1 MKRGRRKISI
11 IKEIRNNNKKKIWIN
26 EDWKTEKQKN
36 MVIDPTKLISDG
48 INIYDKRNLLVYLS
62 TDNIPSL
69 KTDIVIK
76 MFRLSRIYDRLRFR
90 IVSSKAE
97 RSLKMALALKKAGIN
112 TPTPIALIEKRGF
125 TNKIIYSYFITEYI
139 PHEYTLLDIL
149 KDDEHPLRN
158 NVKVFIP
165 FIAKDI
171 RKMHDAGIIHNDL
184 HAGNILINNLEKPSF
199 YYIDLNRGRI
209 KKKLSIKKRMK
220 DLARLK
226 LKEDE
231 QRLFM
236 KHYSPD
242 MYQKLI
248 ELMRQAR
255 NRRKRIL
262 SFKRNLK
269 KKIRNKKNK

>member
-1 MKRGRRKISI
+1 MH
-11 IKEIRNNNKKKIWIN
+11 
-26 EDWKTEKQKN
+26 
-36 MVIDPTKLISDG
+36 
-48 INIYDKRNLLVYLS
+48 LS
-62 TDNIPSL
+62 RENIPSL

-76 MFRLSRIYDRLRFR
+76 MFKLSRVYDRFRFR

-97 RSLKMALALKKAGIN
+97 RSLKIALALKKTGIN
-112 TPTPIALIEKRGF
+112 TPEPIALIEKRGF
-125 TNKIIYSYFITEYI
+125 TNKIVYSYFITEYI

-149 KDDEHPLRN
+149 KDDKHPLRD
-158 NVKVFIP
+158 NVKGFIP
-165 FIAKDI
+165 YIAKDI

-209 KKKLSIKKRMK
+209 KKKLSIKKRIK

-236 KHYSPD
+236 KHYSPEK
-242 MYQKLI
+242 YQELI
-248 ELMRQAR
+248 EVMLQAR

-262 SFKRNLK
+262 SFKRSFK